1 MGSSAPDAATAGRS
15 METVRGDWVVAAANG
30 VICLESRQDRE
41 GGAGVQPQT
50 RYAWLGQDRIAYQVM
65 GQGPPDLVATPGSF
79 THVDIMWE
87 DPAAAVFYRRLAS
100 FSRLI
105 RFDRLGTGASDPVP
119 LERLPPW
126 ESYAEELAV
135 VLDEVGS
142 DSAAIL
148 VGVDAGP
155 MAMYY
160 AATKPQRTSALM
172 LFTTS
177 AKYLAAGDYPIGI
190 PQEVAEALVGQVDQ
204 LWGTEAMAQL
214 MIPSRAGDQ
223 RFCRWFAKLTRG
235 AAGPRAAQAFLRA
248 MFEIDARP
256 ILPLIQAPTLVLH
269 RTEAPLVPI
278 EQGRFLA
285 DHIAGAKLVELAGT
299 DWGLPW
305 QGADIALDHVEEFL
319 SGLRRPP
326 EPTRVLSTVLF
337 TDIVGSTKQAGRL
350 GDRRWREL
358 LAVHDDTARR
368 VVEEFQGQLVKTT
381 GDGILATFDGPGR
394 GIRCAA
400 ALRDELR
407 GIGLQIRA
415 GLHTGEVE
423 LRDGDVGGIAVH
435 LAARVMAVAGSGE
448 ILTSRTV
455 RDLVVGANITVED
468 HGSHALKGIDDP
480 WQLFAVTRS

>member
-1 MGSSAPDAATAGRS
+1 VGR
-15 METVRGDWVVAAANG
+15 
-30 VICLESRQDRE
+30 
-41 GGAGVQPQT
+41 GVQPQT

-105 RFDRLGTGASDPVP
+105 RFDRLGTGASDPVQ

-177 AKYLAAGDYPIGI
+177 AKFIAAGDYSIGI
-190 PQEVAEALVGQVDQ
+190 PREVAEALVGQVDQ
-204 LWGTEAMAQL
+204 LWGTEAIAQL

-248 MFEIDARP
+248 MFEIDSRP
-256 ILPLIQAPTLVLH
+256 ILPLVQAPTLVLH

-278 EQGRFLA
+278 EHGRFLA
-285 DHIAGAKLVELAGT
+285 EHIAGAKLVELAGT

-326 EPTRVLSTVLF
+326 ESARVLSTVLF
-337 TDIVGSTKQAGRL
+337 TDIVGSTNQAGRL

-400 ALRDELR
+400 AFRDELR

-423 LRDGDVGGIAVH
+423 LRDGDIGGIAVH

-468 HGSHALKGIDDP
+468 RGSHALKGINDP